1 MIRAAV
7 SAAMRA
13 RRPAGDVVEPDA
25 PRAGGEGIV
34 PTLAELIA
42 LRGLAHARGA
52 ARRGTS
58 GLRAQAPSMARGRG
72 MEYAE
77 SRGYA
82 LGDDAR
88 HIDWRLT
95 ARSGKPHTKLFQ
107 AERERLTLLVADT
120 APALYFGTRVR
131 FKSVQAARAGAVAVW
146 RAVADGD
153 RVAALRG
160 SASSPPVP
168 AASGAR
174 GALRVL
180 DALVRWYAQPQGDDA
195 GLEVALDHAQR
206 LLRPGS
212 RLLVLADPSS
222 LASIPAARW
231 PALAAHHDVVVLL
244 LTDPL
249 EMAPPEALLAFAPAA
264 SGGQVDGAGTRID
277 LDLAAPGPRGRWRA
291 AFADDVAATVAN
303 LAARGVRTVPL
314 SCDAPSDAWLGALGA
329 GLR

>member
-1 MIRAAV
+1 M
-7 SAAMRA
+7 
-13 RRPAGDVVEPDA
+13 PAGIP
-25 PRAGGEGIV
+25 PGEGDGIA

-42 LRGLAHARGA
+42 LRGLAQARGA
-52 ARRGTS
+52 ARRGAA
-58 GLRAQAPSMARGRG
+58 GLRAQAPSVLRGRG

-82 LGDDAR
+82 IGDDAR

-107 AERERLTLLVADT
+107 AERERLSLIVADT

-131 FKSVQAARAGAVAVW
+131 FKSVQAARAGAIAAW

-160 SASSPPVP
+160 SDASPPVP

-180 DALVRWYAQPQGDDA
+180 DALVRWYARPPEADA
-195 GLEVALDHAQR
+195 GLDVALDHAHR

-212 RLLVLADPSS
+212 RLLVLADP
-222 LASIPAARW
+222 ASVAAVPAGRW
-231 PALAAHHDVVVLL
+231 PALAAHSQVLVLL

-249 EMAPPEALLAFAPAA
+249 ETAPPEALLAFAAGGAGQA
-264 SGGQVDGAGTRID
+264 SGPRID
-277 LDLAAPGPRGRWRA
+277 LDLAADPQRRRWQE
-291 AFADDVAATVAN
+291 AFAGSVSATVAA
-303 LAARGVRTVPL
+303 LAARGVRAIPL
-314 SCDAPSDAWLGALGA
+314 SSDAPSDAWLAATGA
-329 GLR
+329 GRG